1 MSERIFSNESFV
13 AADWSE
19 QHLNESEFHDC
30 TFSGVS
36 LARSDLL
43 RCRFLNC
50 RFVGCDLG
58 LVRLTDSEISGGTF
72 EDCRLVGIDW
82 TRARW
87 PAAELHGPNSFNR
100 CDLSMGDPSGLSLVA
115 LSFRGGRACDVSF
128 RGSNLS
134 DADLTGTGADFT
146 GSDLSGALLVNC
158 AAIALDPRSCEL
170 TGAVVDPVTALQII
184 DALGISIEHV
194 ADID

>member
-1 MSERIFSNESFV
+1 
-13 AADWSE
+13 
-19 QHLNESEFHDC
+19 
-30 TFSGVS
+30 
-36 LARSDLL
+36 
-43 RCRFLNC
+43 
-50 RFVGCDLG
+50 
-58 LVRLTDSEISGGTF
+58 
-72 EDCRLVGIDW
+72 
-82 TRARW
+82 
-87 PAAELHGPNSFNR
+87 
-100 CDLSMGDPSGLSLVA
+100 MGDPSGLSLVA

-134 DADLTGTGADFT
+134 DADLTGTDCT